1 MNQSNYIHDHLHGAG
16 KKLKSLVHEPLGDR
30 KPLFVFKSLP

>member
-1 MNQSNYIHDHLHGAG
+1 MNQSNYIHDHLHGG

-30 KPLFVFKSLP
+30 KPLFFFIKSLP